1 MKKQFF
7 LIIFLLTF
15 KLIFSDSLNFLQ
27 ADGAITMNN
36 REYSKNLIKL
46 IKNSSKTI
54 HIMMLEGGYYP
65 ERKDGVNQKIYESL
79 FDAVKRGVDVKIVL
93 DQSGFNPNQST
104 RNKDLG
110 DFLKSGGV
118 KVFYDDPEATL
129 HAKTMIIDSIFVIV
143 GSTNW
148 SYHALDKNNEAS
160 VLIKSDTLGKIYE
173 SYFTKILEKSVDRI
187 TVF

>member
-1 MKKQFF
+1 
-7 LIIFLLTF
+7 
-15 KLIFSDSLNFLQ
+15 
-27 ADGAITMNN
+27 
-36 REYSKNLIKL
+36 
-46 IKNSSKTI
+46 
-54 HIMMLEGGYYP
+54 
-65 ERKDGVNQKIYESL
+65 VNQKIYESL

-93 DQSGFNPNQST
+93 DQSGFNPNQSI

-118 KVFYDDPEATL
+118 KVFYDDPEVTL
-129 HAKTMIIDSIFVIV
+129 HTKAMVIDSIFVIV

-160 VLIKSDTLGKIYE
+160 ILIKSDTLAHIYE
-173 SYFTKILEKSVDRI
+173 NYFSKILENSSDKI

>member
-1 MKKQFF
+1 MKKFLIFF
-7 LIIFLLTF
+7 LIFSFYFL
-15 KLIFSDSLNFLQ
+15 FSDSLNFFR
-27 ADGAITMNN
+27 ADGALTMNN
-36 REYSKNLIKL
+36 REYSKNLLKL
-46 IKNSSKTI
+46 IKNSKKTI

-93 DQSGFNPNQST
+93 DQSGFNPNQSI

-110 DFLKSGGV
+110 DFLRSGGV

-129 HAKTMIIDSIFVIV
+129 HSKAMIIDSIFVII

-160 VLIKSDTLGKIYE
+160 ILIKSDTLAKIYE
-173 SYFTKILEKSVDRI
+173 SYFAKILEKSSDKI

>member
-7 LIIFLLTF
+7 LIFFLLTF
-15 KLIFSDSLNFLQ
+15 EFVLSDSLNFLQ
-27 ADGAITMNN
+27 ADGAFTMNN
-36 REYSKNLIKL
+36 REYPKNLIKL
-46 IKNSSKTI
+46 IKNSTKSV

-65 ERKDGVNQKIYESL
+65 EREEGVNQKIYESL
-79 FDAVKRGVDVKIVL
+79 FEAVRRGVDVKIIL
-93 DQSGFNPNQST
+93 DQSGFNPNQSI
-104 RNKDLG
+104 RNKELG

-118 KVFYDDPEATL
+118 KVYYDDPEATL
-129 HAKTMIIDSIFVIV
+129 HAKTIIIDSIFVIV

-173 SYFTKILEKSVDRI
+173 SYFTEILEKSVDRI